1 MNPYT
6 ELITRYIN
14 GELSVADQAAFEAQ
28 LNSNAELKKEYELQ
42 LKLVEGVKRMGLKN
56 QLSSSFKKV
65 KTNKLITKAA
75 IGGALT
81 LAVLGAVLLVKHQ
94 SNKAPDE
101 IRYELNEEGKANWS
115 EADKNLESQVFRI
128 NPDRD
133 TIIETQQGIVIAIP
147 AASFEHTT
155 GEGVT
160 GSFDLEIKEAM
171 TAADIMKAG
180 LSTMSNDKLLETGGM
195 FYINARQ
202 GNNNLAVNRSKP
214 LNVNVPVNNNKN
226 DMMLFK
232 GERRADGSINWV
244 EPKPMKRK
252 LTTVDI
258 LKLDFYPEHF
268 LDSLKAMGFNSKNKK
283 LTDSIYYSLGGCGG
297 YTSSEEGHY
306 SFDAVVGN
314 AKVDTTA
321 SRNTVKPDG
330 EKLFRQNCSVC
341 HFADNNHKL
350 TGPGLKGVLDRV
362 PSMSWMKKWILN
374 SDKVTASGD
383 AYAKKI
389 KEENGNAAM
398 TVFEGQL
405 SDADV
410 SALMKYITGKSDIV
424 IDESPVMECREIDP
438 SRIKAIWDKQFNRTI
453 LATKAFEERL
463 KVIFQT
469 CDARVLQLYVNNLD
483 HDLYE
488 LDSTAATLTSG
499 ELQTAF
505 KKFAE
510 RRDGG
515 VEISND
521 QGIKLQ
527 KYFEEK
533 QAFYYK
539 TAFDIMQKR
548 INIETKLNEKA
559 LEKQNSQSF
568 ATLFRNFNN
577 YQEELEINMD
587 EAYRQVGKKRT
598 PVSDNYAS
606 GTISQTGWN
615 NLDRYVIESTFNRT
629 TLDYTDPENGKKAVI
644 KYEPVSVT
652 VTNSEDYD
660 RIVCYM
666 IPDKLSSFQLMK
678 QEGTVFK
685 EKLNEL
691 LKYSIMTL
699 GFKGNK
705 TFYYEIKNAKAQDY
719 SISLT
724 AIKAAA
730 LDKKLNTAFPL
741 NQKKDLLKDIA
752 YQQFDVGEI
761 KRQKKI
767 RQREEIRS
775 RLTRVVFPCTS
786 SLTPVQQAVMIQRAE
801 FQADSI
807 SQALSNMLNY

>member
-6 ELITRYIN
+6 EIITRYIN
-14 GELSVADQAAFEAQ
+14 GELSATDQTAFETQ
-28 LNSNAELKKEYELQ
+28 LSSNAELKKEYELQ
-42 LKLVEGVKRMGLKN
+42 LKLVEGIKRMGRKN

-75 IGGALT
+75 IGVVLT

-101 IRYELNEEGKANWS
+101 IRYELNEEGKSNWS

-202 GNNNLAVNRSKP
+202 GTNNLAVNRSKP
-214 LNVNVPVNNNKN
+214 LNVNVPVNNN

-268 LDSLKAMGFNSKNKK
+268 LDSLKSMGFNIKNKK

-297 YTSSEEGHY
+297 YAFSEDGYHDFELML
-306 SFDAVVGN
+306 DT
-314 AKVDTTA
+314 AKAETPV

-330 EKLFRQNCSVC
+330 EKLFRYNCAVC
-341 HFADNNHKL
+341 HTMDSRKL
-350 TGPGLKGVLDRV
+350 TGPGLAGVTDRV
-362 PSMSWMKKWILN
+362 PKGNWLRNYILN

-383 AYAKKI
+383 AYARKI
-389 KEENGNAAM
+389 KAENGNASM
-398 TVFEGQL
+398 TVFEGTL
-405 SDADV
+405 SNTDI
-410 SALMKYITGKSDIV
+410 SALMKYMTGKSDIV
-424 IDESPVMECREIDP
+424 IDESPVMECPEIDP

-463 KVIFQT
+463 KVIFKT
-469 CDARVLQLYVNNLD
+469 CDARVLNLYVNNLD

-499 ELQTAF
+499 ELQTTF
-505 KKFAE
+505 KEFSN

-521 QGIKLQ
+521 QSMKLQ

-539 TAFDIMQKR
+539 TAFDMMQKR
-548 INIETKLNEKA
+548 IHAEAKLNEKA
-559 LEKQNSQSF
+559 LEKQNTQSF

-598 PVSDNYAS
+598 PIADNYTS
-606 GTISQTGWN
+606 GTITQTGWN
-615 NLDRYVIESTFNRT
+615 NLDRYVIESTSNRT
-629 TLDYTDPENGKKAVI
+629 TLDYTDPENGRKAVI

-652 VTNSEDYD
+652 IANSEDYD

-678 QEGTVFK
+678 QEGTIFK

-691 LKYSIMTL
+691 LNYSIITV
-699 GFKGNK
+699 GFKGSK
-705 TFYYEIKNAKAQDY
+705 TFYYEMNNAKAQDY

-724 AIKAAA
+724 AIKTKD
-730 LDKKLNTAFPL
+730 LDKKLNAAFPI
-741 NQKKDLLKDIA
+741 NQKKDLLKDLA
-752 YQQFDVGEI
+752 YQQFDLGEV

-767 RQREEIRS
+767 QQREEIRY
-775 RLTRVVFPCTS
+775 RLARVVFPCKP
-786 SLTPVQQAVMIQRAE
+786 SLTPVQQAAMTQRAE
-801 FQADSI
+801 FMADSI
-807 SQALSNMLNY
+807 SQALSNMLNQ

>member
-6 ELITRYIN
+6 EIITRYIN
-14 GELSVADQAAFEAQ
+14 GELNAADQAAFEAQ
-28 LNSNAELKKEYELQ
+28 LSSNADLKKEYELQ
-42 LKLVEGVKRMGLKN
+42 LKLVEGIKRMGLKN

-75 IGGALT
+75 IGIVLT
-81 LAVLGAVLLVKHQ
+81 LAVLGAVLLIKQQ

-101 IRYELNEEGKANWS
+101 IRYELNEEGKSNWS

-155 GEGVT
+155 GEGVSGT
-160 GSFDLEIKEAM
+160 FDLEIKEAM

-214 LNVNVPVNNNKN
+214 LNVNVPVNNDKN

-252 LTTVDI
+252 LSTVDI

-268 LDSLKAMGFNSKNKK
+268 LDSVKAMGFNIKNKK
-283 LTDSIYYSLGGCGG
+283 LTDSMYYSFSGCGG
-297 YTSSEEGHY
+297 FEAHTDTTPQY
-306 SFDAVVGN
+306 SFDESITSPRKIA
-314 AKVDTTA
+314 TA
-321 SRNTVKPDG
+321 YKPDG
-330 EKLFRQNCSVC
+330 EKLFKQNCSVC
-341 HFADNNHKL
+341 HTMDSRKL
-350 TGPGLKGVLDRV
+350 TGPGLEGVADRV
-362 PSMSWMKKWILN
+362 PKGNWLRNYILN

-383 AYAKKI
+383 AYARKI
-389 KEENGNAAM
+389 KAENGNAAM
-398 TVFEGQL
+398 TVFEGSL
-405 SDADV
+405 NNTDI
-410 SALMKYITGKSDIV
+410 SALMKYMTGKSDIV
-424 IDESPVMECREIDP
+424 IDESPVMECPEIDP

-453 LATKAFEERL
+453 LATRAFEERL
-463 KVIFQT
+463 KVIFKT
-469 CDARVLQLYVNNLD
+469 CDLRVFNLYINNLD

-499 ELQTAF
+499 ELQTTF
-505 KKFAE
+505 KEFAE

-515 VEISND
+515 IEISNE
-521 QGIKLQ
+521 QSMKLQ

-539 TAFDIMQKR
+539 TAFDMMQKR
-548 INIETKLNEKA
+548 IHAETKLNEKA
-559 LEKQNSQSF
+559 LEKQNAQSF
-568 ATLFRNFNN
+568 TTLFRNYNN
-577 YQEELEINMD
+577 YQQELELNMD

-598 PVSDNYAS
+598 PISNNYAS
-606 GTISQTGWN
+606 ANITQTGWN

-644 KYEPVSVT
+644 KYEPISVT
-652 VTNSEDYD
+652 VAHSEDYD
-660 RIVCYM
+660 RVVCYM

-678 QEGTVFK
+678 QEGTIFK

-691 LKYSIMTL
+691 LNYSIVTV
-699 GFKGNK
+699 GFKGSK
-705 TFYYEIKNAKAQDY
+705 TFYHETKNAKAQAY

-724 AIKAAA
+724 AIDAKA
-730 LDKKLNTAFPL
+730 LDKKLNAAFPL
-741 NQKKDLLKDIA
+741 NQKKDLLKDLA
-752 YQQFDVGEI
+752 YQQFDLGEI

-767 RQREEIRS
+767 MEREAIRA
-775 RLTRVVFPCTS
+775 RLFRVVYPCAYYQQ
-786 SLTPVQQAVMIQRAE
+786 TPSIQYDE
-801 FQADSI
+801 VP
-807 SQALSNMLNY
+807 